1 MELWILAAFSAALI
15 ACLASGKSLILAL
28 LAGFLLFFSY
38 GVKTGHPFSEMARLA
53 VSGVK
58 TAKNVI
64 VTLILVGMLTAAWR
78 VSGTIPYI
86 VYHASQWCDGSAV
99 LLASFLLCALVSALT
114 GTSFGTA
121 ATIGV
126 ICMTIANSMNIPPM
140 YSGGAIMAGAYF
152 GDRCSPMSTSA
163 LLVAAITKT
172 DIFTNCRLMVKTAM
186 IPFVLTCA
194 VYAAMGLLFQ
204 DGSAHHDAAG
214 LFRQAFTLSWITLIP
229 AALVIILSARHVDVK
244 LIMIASTAAAAAIA
258 VGTQQMNPLEVLT
271 VCLLGF
277 HPANPALARLASGG
291 GAVSM
296 TDVVAIICISSSYAG
311 MFSGTGFLHRIQGHM
326 AALSRRPS
334 YSGPY
339 GGSEPARDAL
349 RRHHRHIRR
358 HLNGL
363 LQPNPGY
370 HADAPALPVCRTRSA
385 ALSYSP
391 GKHGHRH
398 FRPRPLVYRLLGLSG
413 DYRRAPGLSAP
424 GLLLIFHPPL
434 ELPNQPPEATPPPVQ

>member
-15 ACLASGKSLILAL
+15 ACLALGKSLILAL

-258 VGTQQMNPLEVLT
+258 VGTQQMNPLEVLR

-277 HPANPALARLASGG
+277 HPADPDLARLASGG
-291 GAVSM
+291 GIVSM
-296 TDVVAIICISSSYAG
+296 ADVVAIICISSSYAG
-311 MFSGTGFLHRIQGHM
+311 MFSGTGFLEAIQTHMTVLSQRITPFGTIIATSIITSIISCNQTLATMLTHQLCQSVEPDPQRL
-326 AALSRRPS
+326 AIHLENTVIIISALIPWSIACS
-334 YSGPY
+334 
-339 GGSEPARDAL
+339 AFLA
-349 RRHHRHIRR
+349 II
-358 HLNGL
+358 
-363 LQPNPGY
+363 
-370 HADAPALPVCRTRSA
+370 DAPLASVPLACYLYFIPLWNFLTCR
-385 ALSYSP
+385 P
-391 GKHGHRH
+391 K
-398 FRPRPLVYRLLGLSG
+398 
-413 DYRRAPGLSAP
+413 
-424 GLLLIFHPPL
+424 
-434 ELPNQPPEATPPPVQ
+434 Q

>member
-15 ACLASGKSLILAL
+15 ACLAAGKSLILAL

-126 ICMTIANSMNIPPM
+126 ICMTIANNMNIPPM

-172 DIFTNCRLMVKTAM
+172 DIFTNCRLMVKTS
-186 IPFVLTCA
+186 IVPCLLTCA
-194 VYAAMGLLFQ
+194 VYAAMGMLFQ
-204 DGSAHHDAAG
+204 DGGAHHDAAG

-258 VGTQQMNPLEVLT
+258 VGTQQMNPLEVLR

-311 MFSGTGFLHRIQGHM
+311 MFSGTGLLRGIQGHM
-326 AALSRRPS
+326 AALSRRATPFGTVIATS
-334 YSGPY
+334 VATSMV
-339 GGSEPARDAL
+339 SCNQTLATMLTHQLCQSVEPDPQRLAIHLENTVIVISAL
-349 RRHHRHIRR
+349 VPWSIACSAF
-358 HLNGL
+358 L
-363 LQPNPGY
+363 
-370 HADAPALPVCRTRSA
+370 AIIDAPLASVPLACYLYFIPLWNFLTCRPKEA
-385 ALSYSP
+385 AP
-391 GKHGHRH
+391 
-398 FRPRPLVYRLLGLSG
+398 
-413 DYRRAPGLSAP
+413 
-424 GLLLIFHPPL
+424 I
-434 ELPNQPPEATPPPVQ
+434 

>member
-126 ICMTIANSMNIPPM
+126 ICMTIANNMNIPPM

-172 DIFTNCRLMVKTAM
+172 DIFTNCRLMVKTS
-186 IPFVLTCA
+186 IVPCLLTCA
-194 VYAAMGLLFQ
+194 VYAAMGMLFQ
-204 DGSAHHDAAG
+204 DGGAHHDAAG

-229 AALVIILSARHVDVK
+229 AALVIILSARRIDVK
-244 LIMIASTAAAAAIA
+244 IIMVISTAAAAAIA
-258 VGTQQMNPLEVLT
+258 VSTQQLTPLEVLT

-326 AALSRRPS
+326 AALSRRATPFGAIIATS
-334 YSGPY
+334 VATSMV
-339 GGSEPARDAL
+339 SCNQTLATMLTHQLCQSVEPDPQRLAIHLENTVIVISAL
-349 RRHHRHIRR
+349 VPWSIACSAF
-358 HLNGL
+358 L
-363 LQPNPGY
+363 
-370 HADAPALPVCRTRSA
+370 AIIDAPLASVPLACYLYFIPLWNFLTSR
-385 ALSYSP
+385 P
-391 GKHGHRH
+391 KQHR
-398 FRPRPLVYRLLGLSG
+398 PQSNRL
-413 DYRRAPGLSAP
+413 
-424 GLLLIFHPPL
+424 
-434 ELPNQPPEATPPPVQ
+434 

>member
-126 ICMTIANSMNIPPM
+126 ICMTIANNMNIPPM

-172 DIFTNCRLMVKTAM
+172 DIFTNCRLMVKTS
-186 IPFVLTCA
+186 IVPCLLTCA
-194 VYAAMGLLFQ
+194 VYAAMGMLFQ
-204 DGSAHHDAAG
+204 DGGAHHDAAG

-229 AALVIILSARHVDVK
+229 AALVIILSARRIDVK
-244 LIMIASTAAAAAIA
+244 IIMVISTAAAAAIA
-258 VGTQQMNPLEVLT
+258 VSTQQLTPLEVLT

-277 HPANPALARLASGG
+277 HPADPALARLASGG

-311 MFSGTGFLHRIQGHM
+311 MFSGTGFLRGIQGHM
-326 AALSRRPS
+326 AALSRRATPFGAVIATS
-334 YSGPY
+334 VATSMVSCNQTLATMLTHQLCQSVEPY
-339 GGSEPARDAL
+339 PQRLAIHLENTVIAISAL
-349 RRHHRHIRR
+349 IPWSIACSAF
-358 HLNGL
+358 L
-363 LQPNPGY
+363 
-370 HADAPALPVCRTRSA
+370 AIIDAPLASVPLACYLYFIPLWNFLTSR
-385 ALSYSP
+385 P
-391 GKHGHRH
+391 KQHR
-398 FRPRPLVYRLLGLSG
+398 PQSNRL
-413 DYRRAPGLSAP
+413 
-424 GLLLIFHPPL
+424 
-434 ELPNQPPEATPPPVQ
+434 

>member
-204 DGSAHHDAAG
+204 DGNAHHDAAG

-258 VGTQQMNPLEVLT
+258 VGTQQMNPLEVLR

-277 HPANPALARLASGG
+277 P
-291 GAVSM
+291 
-296 TDVVAIICISSSYAG
+296 IICISSSYAG

-326 AALSRRPS
+326 AALSRRATPFGAIIATS
-334 YSGPY
+334 VATSMV
-339 GGSEPARDAL
+339 SCNQTLATMLTHQLCQSVEPDPQRLAIHLENTVIVISAL
-349 RRHHRHIRR
+349 VPWSIACSAF
-358 HLNGL
+358 L
-363 LQPNPGY
+363 
-370 HADAPALPVCRTRSA
+370 AIIDAPLASVPLACYLYFIPLWNFLTSR
-385 ALSYSP
+385 P
-391 GKHGHRH
+391 KQHR
-398 FRPRPLVYRLLGLSG
+398 PQSNRL
-413 DYRRAPGLSAP
+413 
-424 GLLLIFHPPL
+424 
-434 ELPNQPPEATPPPVQ
+434 

>member
-64 VTLILVGMLTAAWR
+64 ITLILVGMLTAAWR

-86 VYHASQWCDGSAV
+86 VYHTSQWCDGSAV
-99 LLASFLLCALVSALT
+99 LLASFLLCALVSSLT

-172 DIFTNCRLMVKTAM
+172 DIFTNCRLMVKTSVV
-186 IPFVLTCA
+186 PCLLTCA
-194 VYAAMGLLFQ
+194 VYAAMGMLFQ
-204 DGSAHHDAAG
+204 DGGAHHDAAG

-229 AALVIILSARHVDVK
+229 AALVIILSARRIDVK
-244 LIMIASTAAAAAIA
+244 IIMVISTAAAAAIA
-258 VGTQQMNPLEVLT
+258 VSTQQLTPLEVLT

-277 HPANPALARLASGG
+277 HPADPALARLASGG

-311 MFSGTGFLHRIQGHM
+311 MFSGTGFLRGIQGHM
-326 AALSRRPS
+326 AALSRRATPFGAVIATS
-334 YSGPY
+334 VATSMV
-339 GGSEPARDAL
+339 SCNQTLATMLTHQLCQSVEPDPQRLAIHLENTVIVISAL
-349 RRHHRHIRR
+349 VPWSIACSAF
-358 HLNGL
+358 L
-363 LQPNPGY
+363 
-370 HADAPALPVCRTRSA
+370 AIIDAPLASVPLACYLYFLPLWNFLTCRPKEA
-385 ALSYSP
+385 AP
-391 GKHGHRH
+391 
-398 FRPRPLVYRLLGLSG
+398 
-413 DYRRAPGLSAP
+413 
-424 GLLLIFHPPL
+424 I
-434 ELPNQPPEATPPPVQ
+434 

>member
-126 ICMTIANSMNIPPM
+126 ICMTIANNMNIPPM

-172 DIFTNCRLMVKTAM
+172 DIFTNCRLMVKTS
-186 IPFVLTCA
+186 IVPCLLTCA
-194 VYAAMGLLFQ
+194 VYAAMGMLFQ
-204 DGSAHHDAAG
+204 DGGAHHDAAG

-229 AALVIILSARHVDVK
+229 AALVIILSARRIDVK
-244 LIMIASTAAAAAIA
+244 IIMVISTAAAAAIA
-258 VGTQQMNPLEVLT
+258 VSTQQLTPLEVLT

-277 HPANPALARLASGG
+277 HPADPALARLASGG

-311 MFSGTGFLHRIQGHM
+311 MFSGTGFLRGIQGHM
-326 AALSRRPS
+326 AALSRRATPFGAVIATS
-334 YSGPY
+334 VATSMV
-339 GGSEPARDAL
+339 SCNQTLATMLTHQLCQSVEPDPQRLAIHLENTVIVISAL
-349 RRHHRHIRR
+349 IPWSIACSAF
-358 HLNGL
+358 L
-363 LQPNPGY
+363 
-370 HADAPALPVCRTRSA
+370 AIIDAPLASVPLACYLYFIPLWNFLTSR
-385 ALSYSP
+385 P
-391 GKHGHRH
+391 KQHR
-398 FRPRPLVYRLLGLSG
+398 PQSNRL
-413 DYRRAPGLSAP
+413 
-424 GLLLIFHPPL
+424 
-434 ELPNQPPEATPPPVQ
+434 

>member
-140 YSGGAIMAGAYF
+140 YSGGAIMAGSYF

-172 DIFTNCRLMVKTAM
+172 DIFTNCRLMVKTS
-186 IPFVLTCA
+186 IVPCLLTCA
-194 VYAAMGLLFQ
+194 VYAAMGMLFQ
-204 DGSAHHDAAG
+204 DGGAHHDAAG

-229 AALVIILSARHVDVK
+229 AALVIILSARRIDVK
-244 LIMIASTAAAAAIA
+244 IIMVISTAAAAAIA
-258 VGTQQMNPLEVLT
+258 VSTQQLTPLEVLT

-277 HPANPALARLASGG
+277 HPADPALARLASGG

-311 MFSGTGFLHRIQGHM
+311 MFSGTGFLRGIQGHM
-326 AALSRRPS
+326 AALSRRATPFGAVIATS
-334 YSGPY
+334 VATSMV
-339 GGSEPARDAL
+339 SCNQTLATMLTHQLCQSVEPDPQRLAIHLENTVIVISAL
-349 RRHHRHIRR
+349 IPWSIACSAF
-358 HLNGL
+358 L
-363 LQPNPGY
+363 
-370 HADAPALPVCRTRSA
+370 AIIDAPLASVPLACYLYFIPLWNFLTSR
-385 ALSYSP
+385 P
-391 GKHGHRH
+391 KQHR
-398 FRPRPLVYRLLGLSG
+398 PQSNRL
-413 DYRRAPGLSAP
+413 
-424 GLLLIFHPPL
+424 
-434 ELPNQPPEATPPPVQ
+434 

>member
-126 ICMTIANSMNIPPM
+126 ICMTIANNMNIPPM

-172 DIFTNCRLMVKTAM
+172 DIFTNCRLMVKTS
-186 IPFVLTCA
+186 IVPCLLTCA
-194 VYAAMGLLFQ
+194 VYAAMGMLFQ
-204 DGSAHHDAAG
+204 DGGAHHDAAG

-229 AALVIILSARHVDVK
+229 AALVIILSARRIDVK
-244 LIMIASTAAAAAIA
+244 IIMVISTAAAAAIA
-258 VGTQQMNPLEVLT
+258 VSTQQLTPLEVLT

-277 HPANPALARLASGG
+277 HPADPALARLASGG

-311 MFSGTGFLHRIQGHM
+311 MFSGTGFLRGIQGHM
-326 AALSRRPS
+326 AALSRRATPFGAVIATS
-334 YSGPY
+334 VATSMVSCNQTLATMLTHQLCQSVEPY
-339 GGSEPARDAL
+339 PQRLAIHLENTVIVISAL
-349 RRHHRHIRR
+349 IPWSIACSAF
-358 HLNGL
+358 L
-363 LQPNPGY
+363 
-370 HADAPALPVCRTRSA
+370 AIIDAPLASVPLACYLYFIPLWNFLTSR
-385 ALSYSP
+385 P
-391 GKHGHRH
+391 KQHR
-398 FRPRPLVYRLLGLSG
+398 PQSNRL
-413 DYRRAPGLSAP
+413 
-424 GLLLIFHPPL
+424 
-434 ELPNQPPEATPPPVQ
+434 

>member
-15 ACLASGKSLILAL
+15 ACLASGKSLILVL

-126 ICMTIANSMNIPPM
+126 ICMTIANNMNIPPM

-172 DIFTNCRLMVKTAM
+172 DIFTNCRLMVKTS
-186 IPFVLTCA
+186 IVPCLLTCA
-194 VYAAMGLLFQ
+194 VYAAMGMLFQ
-204 DGSAHHDAAG
+204 DGGAHHDAAG

-229 AALVIILSARHVDVK
+229 AALVIILSARRIDVK
-244 LIMIASTAAAAAIA
+244 IIMVISTAAAAAIA
-258 VGTQQMNPLEVLT
+258 VSTQQLTPLEVLT

-277 HPANPALARLASGG
+277 HPADPALARLASGG

-311 MFSGTGFLHRIQGHM
+311 MFSGTGFLRGIQGHM
-326 AALSRRPS
+326 AALSRR
-334 YSGPY
+334 
-339 GGSEPARDAL
+339 
-349 RRHHRHIRR
+349 
-358 HLNGL
+358 
-363 LQPNPGY
+363 
-370 HADAPALPVCRTRSA
+370 
-385 ALSYSP
+385 
-391 GKHGHRH
+391 
-398 FRPRPLVYRLLGLSG
+398 
-413 DYRRAPGLSAP
+413 
-424 GLLLIFHPPL
+424 
-434 ELPNQPPEATPPPVQ
+434 ATPFGAVIATSVATSMVSCNQTLATMLTHQLCQSVEPDPQRLAIHLENTVIVISALVPWSIACSAFLAIIDTPLFSVLLACYLYFLPLWNFITCRPK

>member
-64 VTLILVGMLTAAWR
+64 ITLILVGMLTAAWR

-186 IPFVLTCA
+186 IPFVLTYA

-258 VGTQQMNPLEVLT
+258 VGTQQMNPLEVLR

-326 AALSRRPS
+326 AALSRRATPFGAIIATS
-334 YSGPY
+334 VATSMV
-339 GGSEPARDAL
+339 SCNQTLATMLTHQLCQSVEPDPQRLAIHLENTVIVISAL
-349 RRHHRHIRR
+349 VPWSIACSAF
-358 HLNGL
+358 L
-363 LQPNPGY
+363 
-370 HADAPALPVCRTRSA
+370 AIIDAPLASVPLACYLYFIPLWNFLTSR
-385 ALSYSP
+385 P
-391 GKHGHRH
+391 KQHR
-398 FRPRPLVYRLLGLSG
+398 PQSNRL
-413 DYRRAPGLSAP
+413 
-424 GLLLIFHPPL
+424 
-434 ELPNQPPEATPPPVQ
+434 

>member
-15 ACLASGKSLILAL
+15 ACLASGKSLMLAL

-172 DIFTNCRLMVKTAM
+172 DIFTNCRLMVKTS
-186 IPFVLTCA
+186 IVPCLLTCA
-194 VYAAMGLLFQ
+194 VYAAMGMLFQ
-204 DGSAHHDAAG
+204 DGGAHHDAAG

-229 AALVIILSARHVDVK
+229 AALVIILSARRIDVK
-244 LIMIASTAAAAAIA
+244 IIMVISTAAAAAIA
-258 VGTQQMNPLEVLT
+258 VSTQQLTPLEVLT

-277 HPANPALARLASGG
+277 HPADPALARLASGG

-311 MFSGTGFLHRIQGHM
+311 MFSGTGFLRGIQGHM
-326 AALSRRPS
+326 AALSRRATPFGAVIATS
-334 YSGPY
+334 VATSMV
-339 GGSEPARDAL
+339 SCNQTLATMLTHQLCQSVEPDPQRLAIHLENTVIVISAL
-349 RRHHRHIRR
+349 IPWSIACSAF
-358 HLNGL
+358 L
-363 LQPNPGY
+363 
-370 HADAPALPVCRTRSA
+370 AIIDAPLASVTLACYLYFIPLWNFLTSR
-385 ALSYSP
+385 P
-391 GKHGHRH
+391 KQHR
-398 FRPRPLVYRLLGLSG
+398 PQSNRL
-413 DYRRAPGLSAP
+413 
-424 GLLLIFHPPL
+424 
-434 ELPNQPPEATPPPVQ
+434 

>member
-126 ICMTIANSMNIPPM
+126 ICMTIANNMNIPPM

-172 DIFTNCRLMVKTAM
+172 DIFTNCRLMVKTS
-186 IPFVLTCA
+186 IVPCLLTCA
-194 VYAAMGLLFQ
+194 VYAAMGMLFQ
-204 DGSAHHDAAG
+204 DGGAHHDAAG
-214 LFRQAFTLSWITLIP
+214 LFRQTFTLSWITLIP
-229 AALVIILSARHVDVK
+229 AALVIILSARRIDVK
-244 LIMIASTAAAAAIA
+244 IIMVISTAAAAAIA
-258 VGTQQMNPLEVLT
+258 VSTQQLTPLEVLT

-277 HPANPALARLASGG
+277 HPADPALARLASGG
-291 GAVSM
+291 GIVSM
-296 TDVVAIICISSSYAG
+296 ADVVAIICISSSYAG
-311 MFSGTGFLHRIQGHM
+311 MFSGTGFLEAIQTHMTILSQRITPFGTIIATSIITSMISCNQTLATMLTHQLCQSVEPDPQRL
-326 AALSRRPS
+326 AIHLENTVIIISALIPWSIACSAFLAIIKAPIS
-334 YSGPY
+334 SVPVACYLYLIPIWNYITSK
-339 GGSEPARDAL
+339 
-349 RRHHRHIRR
+349 
-358 HLNGL
+358 LN
-363 LQPNPGY
+363 
-370 HADAPALPVCRTRSA
+370 
-385 ALSYSP
+385 SP
-391 GKHGHRH
+391 IK
-398 FRPRPLVYRLLGLSG
+398 
-413 DYRRAPGLSAP
+413 
-424 GLLLIFHPPL
+424 
-434 ELPNQPPEATPPPVQ
+434 T

>member
-126 ICMTIANSMNIPPM
+126 ICMTIANNMNIPPM

-172 DIFTNCRLMVKTAM
+172 DIFTNCRLMVKTS
-186 IPFVLTCA
+186 IVPCLLTCA
-194 VYAAMGLLFQ
+194 VYAAMGMLFQ
-204 DGSAHHDAAG
+204 DGGAHHDAAG

-229 AALVIILSARHVDVK
+229 AALVIILSARRIDVK
-244 LIMIASTAAAAAIA
+244 IIMVISTAAAAAIA
-258 VGTQQMNPLEVLT
+258 VSTQQLTPLEVLT

-277 HPANPALARLASGG
+277 HPADPALARLASGG

-311 MFSGTGFLHRIQGHM
+311 MFSGTGFLRGIQGHM
-326 AALSRRPS
+326 AALSRRATPFGAIIATS
-334 YSGPY
+334 VATSMV
-339 GGSEPARDAL
+339 SCNQTLATMLTHQLCQSVEPDPQRLAIHLENTVIVISAL
-349 RRHHRHIRR
+349 VPWSIACSAF
-358 HLNGL
+358 L
-363 LQPNPGY
+363 
-370 HADAPALPVCRTRSA
+370 AIIDAPLDSVPLACYLYFIPLWNFLTSR
-385 ALSYSP
+385 P
-391 GKHGHRH
+391 KQHR
-398 FRPRPLVYRLLGLSG
+398 PQSNRL
-413 DYRRAPGLSAP
+413 
-424 GLLLIFHPPL
+424 
-434 ELPNQPPEATPPPVQ
+434 

>member
-15 ACLASGKSLILAL
+15 ACLALGKSLILAL

-258 VGTQQMNPLEVLT
+258 VGTQQMNPLEVLR

-277 HPANPALARLASGG
+277 HPADPDLARLASGG
-291 GAVSM
+291 GIVSM
-296 TDVVAIICISSSYAG
+296 ADVVAIICISSSYAG
-311 MFSGTGFLHRIQGHM
+311 MFSGTGFLEAIQTHMTVLSQRITPFGTIIATSIITSMISCNQTLATMLTHQLCQSVEPDPQRL
-326 AALSRRPS
+326 AIHLENTVIIISALIPWSIACS
-334 YSGPY
+334 
-339 GGSEPARDAL
+339 AFLA
-349 RRHHRHIRR
+349 II
-358 HLNGL
+358 
-363 LQPNPGY
+363 
-370 HADAPALPVCRTRSA
+370 DAPLASVPLACYLYFIPLWNFLTCR
-385 ALSYSP
+385 P
-391 GKHGHRH
+391 K
-398 FRPRPLVYRLLGLSG
+398 
-413 DYRRAPGLSAP
+413 
-424 GLLLIFHPPL
+424 
-434 ELPNQPPEATPPPVQ
+434 Q

>member
-126 ICMTIANSMNIPPM
+126 ICMTIANNMNIPPM

-172 DIFTNCRLMVKTAM
+172 DIFTNCRLMVKTS
-186 IPFVLTCA
+186 IVPCLLTCA
-194 VYAAMGLLFQ
+194 VYTAMGMLFQ
-204 DGSAHHDAAG
+204 DGGAHHDAAG

-229 AALVIILSARHVDVK
+229 AALVIILSARRIDVK
-244 LIMIASTAAAAAIA
+244 IIMVISTAAAAVIA
-258 VGTQQMNPLEVLT
+258 VSTQQLTPLEVLT

-277 HPANPALARLASGG
+277 HPADPALARLASGG

-311 MFSGTGFLHRIQGHM
+311 MFSGTGFLRGIQGHM
-326 AALSRRPS
+326 AALSRRATPFGAVIATS
-334 YSGPY
+334 VATSMV
-339 GGSEPARDAL
+339 SCNQTLATMLTHQLCQSVEPDPQRLAIHLENTVIVISAL
-349 RRHHRHIRR
+349 IPWSIACSAF
-358 HLNGL
+358 L
-363 LQPNPGY
+363 
-370 HADAPALPVCRTRSA
+370 AIIDAPLSSVPLACYLYFLPLWNFITCR
-385 ALSYSP
+385 P
-391 GKHGHRH
+391 K
-398 FRPRPLVYRLLGLSG
+398 
-413 DYRRAPGLSAP
+413 
-424 GLLLIFHPPL
+424 
-434 ELPNQPPEATPPPVQ
+434 

>member
-244 LIMIASTAAAAAIA
+244 LIMIARPAAAIA
-258 VGTQQMNPLEVLT
+258 VGTQQMNPLEVLR

-311 MFSGTGFLHRIQGHM
+311 MFSGTGFLRGIQGHM
-326 AALSRRPS
+326 AALSRRATPFGAVIATS
-334 YSGPY
+334 VATSMV
-339 GGSEPARDAL
+339 SCNQTLATMLTHQLCQSVEPDPQRLAIHLENTVIVISAL
-349 RRHHRHIRR
+349 VPWSIACSAF
-358 HLNGL
+358 L
-363 LQPNPGY
+363 
-370 HADAPALPVCRTRSA
+370 AIIDAPLASVPLACYLYFIPLWNFLTSR
-385 ALSYSP
+385 P
-391 GKHGHRH
+391 KQHR
-398 FRPRPLVYRLLGLSG
+398 PQSNRL
-413 DYRRAPGLSAP
+413 
-424 GLLLIFHPPL
+424 
-434 ELPNQPPEATPPPVQ
+434 

>member
-126 ICMTIANSMNIPPM
+126 ICMTIANNMNIPPM

-172 DIFTNCRLMVKTAM
+172 DIFTNCRLMVKTS
-186 IPFVLTCA
+186 IVPCLLTCA
-194 VYAAMGLLFQ
+194 VYAAMGMLFQ
-204 DGSAHHDAAG
+204 DGGAHHDAAG

-229 AALVIILSARHVDVK
+229 AALVIILSARRIDVK
-244 LIMIASTAAAAAIA
+244 IIMVISTAAAAAIA
-258 VGTQQMNPLEVLT
+258 VSTQQLTPLEVLT

-277 HPANPALARLASGG
+277 HPADSALARLASGG

-311 MFSGTGFLHRIQGHM
+311 MFSGTGFLRGIQGHM
-326 AALSRRPS
+326 AALSRRATPFGAVIATS
-334 YSGPY
+334 VATSMV
-339 GGSEPARDAL
+339 SCNQTLATMLTHQLCQSVEPDPQRLAIHLENTVIVISAL
-349 RRHHRHIRR
+349 IPWSIACSAF
-358 HLNGL
+358 L
-363 LQPNPGY
+363 
-370 HADAPALPVCRTRSA
+370 AIIDAPLASVPLACYLYFIPLWNFLTSR
-385 ALSYSP
+385 P
-391 GKHGHRH
+391 KQHR
-398 FRPRPLVYRLLGLSG
+398 PQSNRL
-413 DYRRAPGLSAP
+413 
-424 GLLLIFHPPL
+424 
-434 ELPNQPPEATPPPVQ
+434 

>member
-64 VTLILVGMLTAAWR
+64 ITLILVGMLTAAWR

-172 DIFTNCRLMVKTAM
+172 DIFTNCRLMVKTS
-186 IPFVLTCA
+186 IVPCLLTCA
-194 VYAAMGLLFQ
+194 VYAAMGMLFQ
-204 DGSAHHDAAG
+204 DGGAHHDAAG

-229 AALVIILSARHVDVK
+229 AALVIILSARRIDVK
-244 LIMIASTAAAAAIA
+244 IIMVISTAAAAAIA
-258 VGTQQMNPLEVLT
+258 VSTQQLTPLEVLT

-277 HPANPALARLASGG
+277 HPADPALARLASGG

-326 AALSRRPS
+326 AALSRRATPFGAVIATS
-334 YSGPY
+334 VATSMV
-339 GGSEPARDAL
+339 SCNQTLATMLTHQLCQSVEPDPQRLAIHLENTVIVISAL
-349 RRHHRHIRR
+349 VPWSIACSAF
-358 HLNGL
+358 L
-363 LQPNPGY
+363 
-370 HADAPALPVCRTRSA
+370 AIIDAPLASVPLACYLYFIPLWNFLTSR
-385 ALSYSP
+385 P
-391 GKHGHRH
+391 KQHR
-398 FRPRPLVYRLLGLSG
+398 PQSNRL
-413 DYRRAPGLSAP
+413 
-424 GLLLIFHPPL
+424 
-434 ELPNQPPEATPPPVQ
+434 

>member
-172 DIFTNCRLMVKTAM
+172 DIFTNCRLMVKTS
-186 IPFVLTCA
+186 IVPCLLTCA
-194 VYAAMGLLFQ
+194 VYAAMGMLFQ
-204 DGSAHHDAAG
+204 DGGAHHDAAG

-229 AALVIILSARHVDVK
+229 AALVIILSARRIDVK
-244 LIMIASTAAAAAIA
+244 IIMVISTAAAAAIA
-258 VGTQQMNPLEVLT
+258 VSTQQLAPLEVLT

-277 HPANPALARLASGG
+277 HPADPALARLASGG

-311 MFSGTGFLHRIQGHM
+311 MFSGTGFLRGIQGHM
-326 AALSRRPS
+326 AALSRRATPFGAVIATS
-334 YSGPY
+334 VATSMV
-339 GGSEPARDAL
+339 SCNQTLATMLTHQLCQSVEPDPQRLAIHLENTVIVISAL
-349 RRHHRHIRR
+349 VPWSIACSAF
-358 HLNGL
+358 L
-363 LQPNPGY
+363 
-370 HADAPALPVCRTRSA
+370 AIIDAPLASVPLACYLYFIPLWNFLTSR
-385 ALSYSP
+385 P
-391 GKHGHRH
+391 KQHR
-398 FRPRPLVYRLLGLSG
+398 PQSNRL
-413 DYRRAPGLSAP
+413 
-424 GLLLIFHPPL
+424 
-434 ELPNQPPEATPPPVQ
+434 